1 MRLRLLTFL
10 PLAVL
15 ITFLLLSSASSLV
28 SALESSVARDEA
40 GPEPV
45 RVTKY
50 ETFCDGLIRQLHALS
65 HEVSRCGDL
74 TVCEGSP
81 LLCPAAL
88 DEEIDHAYR
97 RLRTTL
103 HEECGVP
110 LRLIDFAWEGPAD
123 SGEQPGSFREGGAA
137 PGFRPNES
145 VLFVEAT
152 CGDRHDWLES
162 ATSGEAEPA
171 RYSF

>member
-1 MRLRLLTFL
+1 MRLRLLAFL
-10 PLAVL
+10 PLAVS
-15 ITFLLLSSASSLV
+15 ITFFLLSSASSLV

-40 GPEPV
+40 APQPM
-45 RVTKY
+45 RITKY
-50 ETFCDGLIRQLHALS
+50 ETFCDGLVRQLHALS
-65 HEVSRCGDL
+65 HEVSHCGDL

-97 RLRTTL
+97 RLRATL
-103 HEECGVP
+103 HQQCGVP
-110 LRLIDFAWEGPAD
+110 LRLIDFAWEGPVD
-123 SGEQPGSFREGGAA
+123 PGEQGGA
-137 PGFRPNES
+137 PGEGEIASGDHPHES

-162 ATSGEAEPA
+162 ARSGEAEPA